1 MHAAETDEGIVAWEV
16 IRRCSGQV
24 RAGFGGPYALD
35 YGAILMM
42 AAAMGA
48 DTALL
53 TDLLPSIEP
62 VIVKAY
68 RENAD
73 DGDSDRN

>member
-1 MHAAETDEGIVAWEV
+1 MHAAETDEGIVTWAV
-16 IRRCSGQV
+16 IRRCGGQV
-24 RAGFGGPYALD
+24 RAAFGGPYALD

-42 AAAMGA
+42 ADAMGA
-48 DTALL
+48 GTALL
-53 TDLLPSIEP
+53 ADVLPSVEP

-73 DGDSDRN
+73 DGE

>member
-1 MHAAETDEGIVAWEV
+1 MVAWAV
-16 IRRCSGQV
+16 VRRCGGQV
-24 RAGFGGPYALD
+24 RSGFGGPYALD

-42 AAAMGA
+42 ADAMGA
-48 DTALL
+48 CTALL
-53 TDLLPSIEP
+53 ADVLPSVEP

-73 DGDSDRN
+73 DGD

>member
-1 MHAAETDEGIVAWEV
+1 MRAAL
-16 IRRCSGQV
+16 
-24 RAGFGGPYALD
+24 GGPYALD

-53 TDLLPSIEP
+53 TEVLPSAEP

-73 DGDSDRN
+73 DGE

>member
-1 MHAAETDEGIVAWEV
+1 MAWAV
-16 IRRCSGQV
+16 VRRCGGQV
-24 RAGFGGPYALD
+24 RAGLGGPYALD

-42 AAAMGA
+42 ADAMGA
-48 DTALL
+48 GTPLL
-53 TDLLPSIEP
+53 ADVLPSVEP

-73 DGDSDRN
+73 DGD

>member
-1 MHAAETDEGIVAWEV
+1 MAWEV
-16 IRRCSGQV
+16 IRRCGGQV
-24 RAGFGGPYALD
+24 RAALGGPYALD

-53 TDLLPSIEP
+53 TDVLPSAEP
-62 VIVKAY
+62 IIVKAY
-68 RENAD
+68 RESAD
-73 DGDSDRN
+73 DGE

>member
-1 MHAAETDEGIVAWEV
+1 MAWAV
-16 IRRCSGQV
+16 IQRCAGQV
-24 RAGFGGPYALD
+24 RAGFRAPYALD

-42 AAAMGA
+42 ATAMGA
-48 DTALL
+48 DAALL
-53 TDLLPSIEP
+53 ADLLPSVEP

-73 DGDSDRN
+73 DGE

>member
-1 MHAAETDEGIVAWEV
+1 MAWEV
-16 IRRCSGQV
+16 IRRCGGQV
-24 RAGFGGPYALD
+24 RAALGGPYALD

-53 TDLLPSIEP
+53 TDALPSVEP
-62 VIVKAY
+62 IIVKAY

-73 DGDSDRN
+73 DGE